1 MLLHLDKC
9 MYCMKNF
16 IVHIMF
22 YTLKDPPARNEGAVG
37 GEEGNNLRQGVNV
50 LMEAMRDLLANI
62 RPVDPPVEN
71 QGEEEEERE
80 EGEWD

>member
-1 MLLHLDKC
+1 MYVLHEKFHGT
-9 MYCMKNF
+9 YE
-16 IVHIMF
+16 IF

-71 QGEEEEERE
+71 QGGEDEEERE

>member
-1 MLLHLDKC
+1 
-9 MYCMKNF
+9 
-16 IVHIMF
+16 MF
-22 YTLKDPPARNEGAVG
+22 YTLKYPPARNEGAVG

>member
-1 MLLHLDKC
+1 M
-9 MYCMKNF
+9 
-16 IVHIMF
+16 
-22 YTLKDPPARNEGAVG
+22 G

-62 RPVDPPVEN
+62 RPMDRPVEN
-71 QGEEEEERE
+71 QGEEDQEERE